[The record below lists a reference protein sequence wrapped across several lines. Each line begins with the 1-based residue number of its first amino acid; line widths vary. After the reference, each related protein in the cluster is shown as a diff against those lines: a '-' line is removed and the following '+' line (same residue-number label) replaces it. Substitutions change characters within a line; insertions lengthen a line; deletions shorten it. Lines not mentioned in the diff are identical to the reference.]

1 MRTTKISTGFTLNLA
16 LVDDNGAPVTAWT
29 YAAGDIKYLAPG
41 ATAWVN
47 VAGTPAQTTSGNSRG
62 DWQIA
67 IANGEVGAAAGEL
80 LVLVYKAGV
89 IAMRR
94 RAIEVVAA
102 LPGEVTSIAANA
114 ITATSINAAAIT
126 SAKFATGAID
136 ANAIA
141 DGAIDAGAI
150 ADGSIIASKIGGN
163 AITSAKIA
171 AGALT
176 SNAFA
181 TDAIDAN
188 AVAASAIAEWPT
200 NATITTAVVAGM
212 AGSPVGSVTGA
223 VGSVTAIAAD
233 AITGTAV
240 AASAVTKI
248 QSGLATASAVTSVQD
263 DTNDLQARLPAALV
277 GGRLDAYVGAM
288 GSNVVTSTALDATA
302 ATEIATAVGAPS
314 AATISTQVA
323 ADLATAHG
331 AGSWEGASS
340 GGATASEIA
349 DAVLDEALAGH
360 ATAGTV
366 GAALSGAATASAL
379 STLATAVGNLPSA
392 ATIATAVWAVVV
404 EGAHTTAGA
413 LRVMLR
419 VLAGRRIV
427 SGTTDTYRNL
437 ANTRNTVVATV
448 DTDGNRSAA
457 STLDSDP

>member
-1 MRTTKISTGFTLNLA
+1 MRTKISTAITVNLA
-16 LVDDNGAPVTAWT
+16 LVDDNGAPVVAWT
-29 YAAGDIKYLAPG
+29 YAAGDVKILAPG
-41 ATAWVN
+41 ASAWAN
-47 VAGTPAQTTSGNSRG
+47 PAATPTQTTSGGSRG

-67 IANGEVGAAAGEL
+67 LTGAEVGATPGEL
-80 LVLVYKAGV
+80 LVLVYKSGV

-94 RAIEVVAA
+94 RAIEVEAAA
-102 LPGEVTSIAANA
+102 LGEVTSIAANA

-136 ANAIA
+136 AS
-141 DGAIDAGAI
+141 AI

-171 AGALT
+171 AGAFT
-176 SNAFA
+176 ANAFA

-188 AVAASAIAEWPT
+188 AVAASAVAKFPT

-248 QSGLATASAVTSVQD
+248 QSGLATASALTSVQD
-263 DTNDLQARLPAALV
+263 DTNDLQTRLPAALV
-277 GGRLDAYVGAM
+277 GGRLDVYVGAM
-288 GSNVVTSTALDATA
+288 GSNVVTSTALDASA

-360 ATAGTV
+360 TTAGTL
-366 GAALSGAATASAL
+366 GAALTSLLSGVAA
-379 STLATAVGNLPSA
+379 LPSA
-392 ATIATAVWAVVV
+392 AANAAAAAVAVWDAIA
-404 EGAHTTAGA
+404 ETGHSFGDYFRIAIA
-413 LRVMLR
+413 
-419 VLAGRRIV
+419 VLAGRHDI
-427 SGTTDTYRNL
+427 SGTSNSFRSPVSTS
-437 ANTRNTVVATV
+437 TVRVTTAVAT
-448 DTDGNRSAA
+448 DGTRGNP
-457 STLDSDP
+457 TVLEGD